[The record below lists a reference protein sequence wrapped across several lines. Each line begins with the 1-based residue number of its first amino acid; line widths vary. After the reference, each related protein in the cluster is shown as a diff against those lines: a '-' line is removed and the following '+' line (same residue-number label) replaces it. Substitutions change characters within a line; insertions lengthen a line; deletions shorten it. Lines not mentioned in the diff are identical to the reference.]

1 MNIPPNMLP
10 NTRIQLG
17 LSGGSAG
24 DIPLTVGQLT
34 MGLFWWALWAAVCAI
49 AVWCA
54 PVEAQSVQQS
64 PSQNQAFAQAFQQE
78 VQALLKTDPAALP
91 SAPLSTEP
99 SVATKPRVE
108 FVLGQLDPRLKLA
121 PCDKVQTYLP
131 EGARLW
137 GRTHVGMRCVQGNV
151 PWNVYWPV
159 TVKVW
164 SKAVVAVVPLRP
176 GSIVTAADLRISEV
190 DLAES
195 SSPAVVNLKDVVG
208 RSVTRLVEPG
218 KSLRV
223 DDVRM
228 RRWFAAGDPVNVV
241 VQGEGFAVASQG
253 VAISHGDEGQCAK
266 IRMDSQRVLCAR
278 PVAEHRAEITL

>member
-1 MNIPPNMLP
+1 MNTLPSMLP
-10 NTRIQLG
+10 NARNGVG
-17 LSGGSAG
+17 LSRGSAG

-34 MGLFWWALWAAVCAI
+34 MGLFWWALWAAVCAV

-54 PVEAQSVQQS
+54 PVKAQSVAS
-64 PSQNQAFAQAFQQE
+64 NQAFAKAFQQE
-78 VQALLKTDPAALP
+78 LQAMLQADPAVK
-91 SAPLSTEP
+91 SADPVVAEGAD
-99 SVATKPRVE
+99 ATKPRVE
-108 FVLGQLDPRLKLA
+108 FVLGQLDPRMKLA

-131 EGARLW
+131 EGSRLW
-137 GRTHVGMRCVQGNV
+137 GRTHVGMRCVQGSV

-176 GSIVTAADLRISEV
+176 GSVVSAADLRITDV

-195 SSPAVVNLKDVVG
+195 PSPAVLNPKDVIG
-208 RSVTRLVEPG
+208 RSVNRLIEAG
-218 KSLRV
+218 KSLRM

-253 VAISHGDEGQCAK
+253 VAISHGDEGRCAR
-266 IRMDSQRVLCAR
+266 IRMDQRVLCAQ
-278 PVAEHRAEITL
+278 PVGERRAEITL